1 MSDTEGRPA
10 GGAPDPP
17 DAVLHDTEEDVAVAR
32 GMEVAQMRRA
42 VWLLPLIS
50 FLLLAGVWGIQKV
63 VSGIPDAPA
72 GARDVSMPV
81 KRIYQVAHGAGMP
94 VHAEPDRRA
103 MAAWLARR
111 LGSHAAVPD
120 LAPAGLAPAGVRE
133 LSLGDGWGMVDYRD
147 AASPEGDVIAVLAP
161 LDAVQVPAEADA
173 RDLAGQ
179 RVWLRT
185 DGDVHLA
192 WVPGRGADWVLASRR
207 DEAGL
212 TAVAEAL
219 LGSAP

>member
-10 GGAPDPP
+10 GGVPDTGI
-17 DAVLHDTEEDVAVAR
+17 HETREDVAVTR

-42 VWLLPLIS
+42 VWLLPLAS
-50 FLLLAGVWGIQKV
+50 VLFLVGVWGVQSFV
-63 VSGIPDAPA
+63 FTRVPDAPA

-81 KRIYQVAHGAGMP
+81 KRLYQVAHGAGMP
-94 VHAEPDRRA
+94 IHEASDRRTL
-103 MAAWLARR
+103 AAWLARR

-120 LAPAGLAPAGVRE
+120 LAPAGLAPAGARE
-133 LSLGDGWGMVDYRD
+133 VNLGDGWGMVDYRD

-173 RDLAGQ
+173 RQVAG
-179 RVWLRT
+179 REVWLRT

-219 LGSAP
+219 LTSAP